1 MKKTVTLF
9 APCLLLL
16 LGSCAS
22 EDGPVAGE
30 GEGIIAL
37 HLRADGGVT
46 DAVPATRA
54 SQATIVPEVS
64 DLALSL
70 TKADGSYSK
79 EWASAAEFPA
89 DQPFGIGS
97 YTMKASWGQP
107 DDEGFEKPYYYG
119 QTEVLVEEGKTTEAS
134 LTASLANT
142 MVSISYTEAFR
153 SYFAQ
158 YSGQV
163 HSAGGDFITFLS
175 DETRPAY
182 VRPGKVT
189 ITLNITKQN
198 GVSATIQ
205 PAEFEALARHHY
217 HVTLDVNNGETGE
230 AQLAV
235 IFDDSV
241 VSEDVTVDLSDDI
254 LSAPAPV
261 VKAGGFTPGTTYEA
275 LELTPA
281 STPLSMTLSAAGG
294 LRSVT
299 LTTQSAQL
307 LAKGFPAEID
317 LMSANASQQALLRQ
331 LGLDVKGLWGV
342 TDKMAIVNFTNV
354 FSNIAGTGSH
364 SFALVVKDKLGKVNE
379 PLILEATT
387 EAVTMNISAVSSA
400 AINATEAVMNVTSN
414 VPLDRSNITVEGY
427 HFGTWAPLTI
437 SSAQPAAVSRHRAPA
452 ESKTYAIRF
461 AVPADAAD
469 LPVRVKF
476 KGTEKAT
483 STVVKSGVGMQL
495 ESENNVFATYATFK
509 VTHNPKTALSALT
522 WEVSENGGEFVA
534 TTNVTLDAAN
544 DRVTIKGLKAGTS
557 YKVRAT
563 DGSAA
568 GSINTASATTE
579 RALQIPNGNLDA
591 ATTTNGSESK
601 WSNVVFEGWGTN
613 NAMTTSQGGN
623 FAYVRISG
631 TIGTTDAVS
640 GNAALIRTV
649 GWGSGNTAI
658 GSSGTSGDCKYT
670 DPGLL
675 HLGATRTA
683 RPVGYGSDDNKS
695 NGSSAGPVS
704 TDDLDCGIA
713 FASRP
718 SSLVFQYKYSPKN
731 SADRGYAEISVIDAL
746 GRKIVTKTLLLQAS
760 SSWQTARLDLEYPIG
775 ALKASKLY
783 VKFLSSYDMEYFK
796 RTDANFS
803 GPGFGGNLGKGTFMG
818 SQLYIDEITLA
829 Y

>member
-22 EDGPVAGE
+22 EDGPVVGE
-30 GEGIIAL
+30 GEGVIAL

-79 EWASAAEFPA
+79 EWASAADFPA

-142 MVSISYTEAFR
+142 MVSIAYTDAFR
-153 SYFAQ
+153 SYFSQ

-261 VKAGGFTPGTTYEA
+261 VKAGGFTPGTPYEA

-437 SSAQPAAVSRHRAPA
+437 SSAQPASVSRHRAPA

-483 STVVKSGVGMQL
+483 STVTKSGVGMQL

-579 RALQIPNGNLDA
+579 QALQLPNRGMEDWCITASGRNWELRFPA
-591 ATTTNGSESK
+591 NSEQEC
-601 WSNVVFEGWGTN
+601 VWGTN
-613 NAMTTSQGGN
+613 NPMTTGLHSN
-623 FAYVRISG
+623 DFAYNAISG
-631 TIGTTDAVS
+631 TKPVDDGHT
-640 GNAALIRTV
+640 GKAACISTQ
-649 GWGSGNTAI
+649 GWGKENSALVGVTGACAYI
-658 GSSGTSGDCKYT
+658 DAGLMHLGSSRTSRPAGYT
-670 DPGLL
+670 G
-675 HLGATRTA
+675 RS
-683 RPVGYGSDDNKS
+683 GSLQTS
-695 NGSSAGPVS
+695 
-704 TDDLDCGIA
+704 DLDCGYS

-718 SSLVFQYKYSPKN
+718 SALTFWYKYDAKN
-731 SADRGYAEISVIDAL
+731 SADAGVALVEVYDVL
-746 GRKIVTKTLLLQAS
+746 GRCIAQGRVELS
-760 SSWQTARLDLEYPIG
+760 SQSGFSEMRIPLTYAAG
-775 ALKASKLY
+775 ASKATRIY
-783 VKFLSSYDMEYFK
+783 VCFMSTCKTEALQKDK
-796 RTDANFS
+796 NWLN
-803 GPGFGGNLGKGTFMG
+803 GPGAFNLSRGEYSG
-818 SQLYIDEITLA
+818 SRLYIDDITLS